1 MRILR
6 ESQWI
11 FLKSDVKR
19 FITEPGASKY
29 WIGSGPAPAGCVNT
43 GLGLTNVASIL
54 PDSVYDLTNF
64 RQLSQDSAQVQNQ
77 DSWLFKDGSVRAG
90 RPASYSYEYT
100 NPGIVTL
107 FPVPDNQNLFYP
119 VPQAPLCS
127 SVNGGTLGNRT
138 YYTVTTF
145 VDSFGNEGTASNQP
159 AVTAVPVGNLL
170 QVQSPEA
177 EIQSATTVTYNA
189 YNVYVGASFAG
200 PFWKQ
205 NSLPI
210 PLGGNWTETITGVT
224 TSQII
229 PAQFLPLIGP
239 DSTLWNVGV
248 TPGGLLQGTAQNV
261 GNIPAQFLVADVN
274 SVAHLMQV
282 DLNGNLL
289 TTPVG
294 GTGQTNL
301 MLTDNTNNVWRIIV
315 TTGGL
320 LQTVSLGPASG
331 VIVPSSNPPTNSALT
346 PLYGYVMS
354 FRYQQ
359 ERVTITDP
367 ANFLQI
373 PFQYYDVVVAGV
385 NYYSNLY
392 TAKSEDLEFKAAAWK
407 REFME
412 GLAQIRRDLRVNF
425 RNTDVIMPDPA
436 TQYQIRGQSWYYGLN

>member
-11 FLKSDVKR
+11 FLKSGVQR

-29 WIGSGPAPAGCVNT
+29 WIGSGAAPAGCVNT
-43 GLGLTNVASIL
+43 GLRLSNVASVL
-54 PDSVYDLTNF
+54 PDSVYDLTNCK
-64 RQLSQDSAQVQNQ
+64 QLTQDSAKVKIQ

-90 RPASYSYEYT
+90 HPASYSYEYT
-100 NPGIVTL
+100 DPGILKL

-138 YYTVTTF
+138 YYTVATF
-145 VDSFGNEGTASNQP
+145 VDSFGNEGTASTQP
-159 AVTAVPVGNLL
+159 AVTAVPVGSLL
-170 QVQSPEA
+170 QVQSPDA
-177 EIQSATTVTYNA
+177 EVPSATNVTYNA
-189 YNVYVGASFAG
+189 YNVYVGTSFAG

-210 PLGGNWTETITGVT
+210 PLGGNWTELITGVT
-224 TSQII
+224 TSQIV
-229 PAQFLPLIGP
+229 PARFLPLIGP
-239 DSTLWNVGV
+239 DSTLWNIGV
-248 TPGGLLQGTAQNV
+248 TTGGLLQGIAQNV
-261 GNIPAQFLVADVN
+261 GNAPAQFLVADSN

-282 DLNGNLL
+282 AINGNLL
-289 TTPVG
+289 TTPVSG
-294 GTGQTNL
+294 VGQINL
-301 MLTDNTNNVWRIIV
+301 MLTDSANNVWRIIV

-320 LQTVSLGPASG
+320 LQTVSMGPASG
-331 VIVPSSNPPTNSALT
+331 VIVPSNNPPTNSTLT
-346 PLYGYVMS
+346 PLLGYVIS

-367 ANFLQI
+367 TNLLQI

-385 NYYSNLY
+385 NYYANLY
-392 TAKSEDLEFKAAAWK
+392 TAKSEDLQFKAGAWK

-425 RNTDVIMPDPA
+425 RNTDVIMPDPT